1 MKQGKHSWIFNNNE
15 VYIKGTATVSG
26 PKEKA
31 GPLGQTFDYSYED
44 LYCDGKTWEQ
54 AEQNILNKSIKMC
67 IDKSKVREDA
77 IDLIISGDLLNQTVS
92 SNYTARN
99 YESSF
104 LGVFGACSTS
114 MQTLAMGASLVDSG
128 NCNYVLA
135 STSSHYSTA
144 ERQFRYPTEY
154 GGQKPDT
161 ATSTVTGAGS
171 ALISKEHS
179 SIQVEG
185 ATIGKV
191 IDFGADDPLD
201 MGSAMAPAA
210 ADTIVQHLKDFNR
223 TPEDYD
229 LILTGD
235 LSSVGTPIVKK
246 LAYQSGYDI
255 ENVHRDCGL
264 MVYHSNQN
272 IFAGGSGCAA
282 SAIVTYGQVIQQLK
296 AGELNKV
303 LVIATGALLS
313 PTIVQQKET
322 IPCIAHGVVLKR
334 VSTS

>member
-1 MKQGKHSWIFNNNE
+1 MKQGKQSWLFNNG

-26 PKEKA
+26 PKERA
-31 GPLGQTFDYSYED
+31 GPLGQTFDYSYDD
-44 LYCDGKTWEQ
+44 LYCEGKTWEQ
-54 AEQNILNKSIKMC
+54 AEQNLLDQSIKIC
-67 IDKSKVREDA
+67 IEKSKIREDA

-99 YESSF
+99 YGNPF

-114 MQTLAMGASLVDSG
+114 MQTLAIGSSLVDSG
-128 NCNYVLA
+128 NCDYVMA
-135 STSSHYSTA
+135 STSSHYSSA

-154 GGQKPDT
+154 GGQKPNT
-161 ATSTVTGAGS
+161 STSTVTGAGS
-171 ALISKEHS
+171 ALISQERS

-201 MGSAMAPAA
+201 LGSAMAPAA
-210 ADTIVQHLKDFNR
+210 ADTIVQHFTDFNSS
-223 TPEDYD
+223 PEDYD

-246 LAYQSGYDI
+246 LAYQAGYDI

-272 IFAGGSGCAA
+272 TFAGGSGCAV
-282 SAIVTYGQVIQQLK
+282 SAVVTYGQIVQKLRS
-296 AGELNKV
+296 GELNKV
-303 LVIATGALLS
+303 LVVATGALLS

-334 VSTS
+334 VSES